1 MSDVVGWISAIAGV
15 IAALAFVGLVGFLAV
30 PLVKLGRT
38 FDAATQSVKELT
50 EHTVPVLDETAAT
63 VATTNAQLVKVDSV
77 TTSAAE
83 ISQNVSALT
92 ALVAATVGGPLIKV
106 AAFSYG
112 VRQALSG
119 LAEKVRR

>member
-1 MSDVVGWISAIAGV
+1 MSVGDVAGLISAIA
-15 IAALAFVGLVGFLAV
+15 FVALVGFLAL

-38 FDAATQSVKELT
+38 FDAATQSVKDLT
-50 EHTVPVLDETAAT
+50 DHTVPVLDETATT
-63 VATTNAQLVKVDSV
+63 VASANAQLVKVDTM

-112 VRQALSG
+112 VRQALSE
-119 LAEKVRR
+119 LTARFK

>member
-1 MSDVVGWISAIAGV
+1 MSLGDVAGLIAAIA
-15 IAALAFVGLVGFLAV
+15 FVALVGFLAL
-30 PLVKLGRT
+30 PLVKLGRV
-38 FDAATQSVKELT
+38 FDATRTSVRELT
-50 EHTVPVLDETAAT
+50 DHTVPVLDETATT
-63 VATTNAQLVKVDSV
+63 VATTNAQLVKVDTV

-112 VRQALSG
+112 VRQAWAG
-119 LAEKVRR
+119 LREKIR

>member
-1 MSDVVGWISAIAGV
+1 MSVGDVAGLLGAIAFLV
-15 IAALAFVGLVGFLAV
+15 LVGFLAL
-30 PLVKLGRT
+30 PLLRLAQV
-38 FDAATQSVKELT
+38 FDEARASVKELT
-50 EHTVPVLDETAAT
+50 EHTVPLLDETAAT
-63 VATTNAQLVKVDSV
+63 VATTNAQLVKVDTV

-112 VRQALSG
+112 VRQALAG